1 MPTQDMQ
8 ATIWPTSF
16 PYADHVIFTPT
27 GKDLRAG
34 TEGYTA
40 YPIAV
45 TGQDVEGSS
54 RCHIPYMDCLI
65 FSTTGKNPSLWT
77 ESNRSGSVITPSKRL
92 ETRVGIQVADL
103 PEADERIFTAAGQGG
118 AIRRDSDGPDAVG
131 IALQSSEAITAADL
145 PGTARLIVS
154 TAGQQVA
161 SRIEG
166 D

>member
-8 ATIWPTSF
+8 ATMWPTSF

-34 TEGYTA
+34 TEGDTA

-65 FSTTGKNPSLWT
+65 FSTAGKNSFPGT
-77 ESNRSGSVITPSKRL
+77 EGNRSCSVIPPYERL
-92 ETRVGIQVADL
+92 ETRAGIQTADL

-131 IALQSSEAITAADL
+131 IALQSSEALTCAD
-145 PGTARLIVS
+145 
-154 TAGQQVA
+154 
-161 SRIEG
+161 
-166 D
+166 